1 VLACGPSSV
10 VAALDSAARGNHT
23 VGGQISSNNDDAGN
37 PRSIAVKSVMSSQS
51 ITYGKIT
58 FVACA
63 VFLLAAGAELS
74 ALIIGWTMA
83 RLAIGIVAGI
93 VCVAA
98 LLIIAASVVVIIR
111 QRLLEQR
118 RPDLFLTLNA
128 SRAEARVLAA
138 SGFRAGPLRRAS
150 ARVLLGHDFLV
161 GDEVEVRSLDEI
173 RSTLDPAGCL
183 EALPFMREMEK
194 TCGRTLRVIRI
205 VDKIYDYNRTRS
217 MRRLDRCVLLS
228 GLRCDGN
235 DHGGCQAACYLLW
248 RVEWLR
254 HRDERGR
261 PSNIAPTA
269 PVAPSTVNASALPLR
284 FVCQFTQL
292 HAASKPLWTGDVF
305 QDLRPLV
312 AGNVT
317 LLAFAT
323 AMLTR
328 LFNTVQALHGGLV
341 FPVVHIPA
349 TAMEGPVETL
359 AVGDVVE
366 VRSSAEIGATLGRRG
381 KHRGLWFDK
390 EMIKYCH
397 QRYRVAARVDRLIVV
412 ESGEMRHMKTPC
424 LVLDGVD
431 ASGEYMRFGAQH
443 DHLFWREV
451 WLKKTAPEEAQRP
464 P

>member
-1 VLACGPSSV
+1 
-10 VAALDSAARGNHT
+10 
-23 VGGQISSNNDDAGN
+23 
-37 PRSIAVKSVMSSQS
+37 MSSQS

-58 FVACA
+58 FVGCA

-74 ALIIGWTMA
+74 ALIIDWRIA
-83 RLAIGIVAGI
+83 RLAIGIAAGV
-93 VCVAA
+93 VCVGA

-111 QRLLEQR
+111 QRLLER
-118 RPDLFLTLNA
+118 HRPDLFLTLNA
-128 SRAEARVLAA
+128 SRTEARVLAA
-138 SGFRAGPLRRAS
+138 SGFRAGPVRRAA
-150 ARVLLGHDFLV
+150 ARLLLGHDFLV

-173 RSTLDPAGCL
+173 RSTLDAAGCL

-194 TCGRTLRVIRI
+194 SCGRTLRVIRI

-228 GLRCDGN
+228 GLRCDGD

-254 HRDERGR
+254 HRDERRR

-269 PVAPSTVNASALPLR
+269 PVSPSTVDASALPLR

-292 HAASKPLWTGDVF
+292 HAASRPLWTGDVF
-305 QDLRPLV
+305 QDLRPLI

-317 LLAFAT
+317 FLAFST

-328 LFNTVQALHGGLV
+328 LFNTVQALHGGLG
-341 FPVVHIPA
+341 FPVVPIPA
-349 TAMEGPVETL
+349 NAMEGTAETL
-359 AVGDVVE
+359 ATGDVVK
-366 VRSSAEIGATLGRRG
+366 VRTPAEIGATLGRRG

-390 EMIKYCH
+390 EMIKFCH
-397 QRYRVAARVDRLIVV
+397 QRYRVAARVDRLIDV

-431 ASGEYMRFGAQH
+431 CSGEYMRFGAQH
-443 DHLFWREV
+443 DPLFWREC
-451 WLKKTAPEEAQRP
+451 WLKKAAKDEMQRSP
-464 P
+464 

>member
-1 VLACGPSSV
+1 
-10 VAALDSAARGNHT
+10 
-23 VGGQISSNNDDAGN
+23 
-37 PRSIAVKSVMSSQS
+37 MSSQS
-51 ITYGKIT
+51 ITYGKIA
-58 FVACA
+58 FVGCA

-74 ALIIGWTMA
+74 ALVIHWTVA
-83 RLAIGIVAGI
+83 SLAIRIVAGV
-93 VCVAA
+93 VCAAA
-98 LLIIAASVVVIIR
+98 LLITAASVVVIIR
-111 QRLLEQR
+111 QRLLEQH

-128 SRAEARVLAA
+128 SRTEARVTAA
-138 SGFRAGPLRRAS
+138 SGFRAGPVRRAA
-150 ARVLLGHDFLV
+150 ARMLLGHDFLV
-161 GDEVEVRSLDEI
+161 GDEVEVLSLEEI
-173 RSTLDPAGCL
+173 RSTLDAAGCL
-183 EALPFMREMEK
+183 EAMPFMREMEK
-194 TCGRTLRVIRI
+194 FCGRTLRVIRI
-205 VDKIYDYNRTRS
+205 VDKIYDYNRTRT

-254 HRDERGR
+254 HRDARRR

-269 PVAPSTVNASALPLR
+269 PVAPSTVDASAVPLR

-292 HAASKPLWTGDVF
+292 HAASKPLWTADVF

-317 LLAFAT
+317 FLAFST

-341 FPVVHIPA
+341 FPVVQIPA
-349 TAMEGPVETL
+349 TAMEGPAEAL

-397 QRYRVAARVDRLIVV
+397 QSYRVAARVDRLIDV

-424 LVLDGVD
+424 LILDGVD

-443 DHLFWREV
+443 DPLFWREC
-451 WLKKTAPEEAQRP
+451 WLKKAAPDEMKRP